1 MVKVVLKVVNV
12 GRKKLSLLR
21 DSVMKNKSFISLLFF
36 YRTKEAA
43 TAGEDEKRQTLVR
56 KL

>member
-1 MVKVVLKVVNV
+1 MNHEGAEDTEKNKLCGFFGSVV
-12 GRKKLSLLR
+12 
-21 DSVMKNKSFISLLFF
+21 KNKSFISLLFF